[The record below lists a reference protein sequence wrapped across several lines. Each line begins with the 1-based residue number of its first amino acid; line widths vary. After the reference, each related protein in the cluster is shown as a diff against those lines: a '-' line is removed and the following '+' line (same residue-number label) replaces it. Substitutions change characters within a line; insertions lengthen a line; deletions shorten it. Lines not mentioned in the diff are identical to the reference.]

1 MTMESFIKGF
11 VVGSIAGAIT
21 GILFAPKSGKE
32 TRQEIYDSAEKMR
45 KQIADTAEHQK
56 DVYVEKKDKLKKALN
71 AGVEVYKHENT
82 ADHDPA

>member
-11 VVGSIAGAIT
+11 VVGSIAGAIA
-21 GILFAPKSGKE
+21 GVLYAPKSGKE

-45 KQIADTAEHQK
+45 KNIVDTAKHQK

-82 ADHDPA
+82 DAHDPA